1 MIEFTMTGRL
11 PGINDYVNAERAHRL
26 KGNRMKRDSED
37 DVITAILIRGL
48 KSHRLKTPV
57 RIEYKFVEKDRRRD
71 KDNISGFAHKV
82 VQDAL
87 VKTGLLDNDGWDE
100 IDGYSDAFGV
110 DKGNP
115 RIEVKIYEKGE
126 YE

>member
-1 MIEFTMTGRL
+1 MIEFTIVGRL

-26 KGNRMKRDSED
+26 KGNRMKRNAED

-48 KSHRLKTPV
+48 KSHCLKTPV

-100 IDGYSDAFGV
+100 IGGYSDAFGV

>member
-1 MIEFTMTGRL
+1 MIEFTITGRL

-57 RIEYKFVEKDRRRD
+57 KIEYKFVEKDRRRD

-87 VKTGLLDNDGWDE
+87 VKTGLLNNDGWDE
-100 IDGYSDAFGV
+100 IDSYADMFAV

-115 RIEVKIYEKGE
+115 RIEIKIYERGD